1 MIVPSPTSGVVDF
14 KADGTTETLPC
25 DEAWIVERFSLHSSA
40 RGSVLIADPNP
51 ETADWQLTDGGTLT
65 AARALDE
72 ESSNGATGGL
82 TISGLADDDG
92 AVNLSP
98 KDLQNLG

>member
-1 MIVPSPTSGVVDF
+1 VTRPGSSNV
-14 KADGTTETLPC
+14 
-25 DEAWIVERFSLHSSA
+25 SLFITPA

-72 ESSNGATGGL
+72 ESSNGAPGGL
-82 TISGLADDDG
+82 TISGKLGDDDG
-92 AVNLSP
+92 AVNLSLR
-98 KDLQNLG
+98 DLQNLG